1 MRHHANAISLQYS
14 AARLRAFRSI
24 KSVHGRGATGGG
36 GVQRLRLILICM
48 CMAAAPV
55 ATRAGEDIDTP
66 GLLVNQ
72 TRTFAGQEFFSA
84 FAEQWQGYDPDSRY
98 SIVITE
104 RPSARTGSQITV
116 TYIGAVVYQRF
127 ISFNA
132 TFARHA
138 GQEATMVAFNAVTAA
153 ELDRQLPDP
162 DLGVDE
168 VQL

>member
-1 MRHHANAISLQYS
+1 MRHHTNAISLQHS

-24 KSVHGRGATGGG
+24 KSVRGRGPRGAD
-36 GVQRLRLILICM
+36 GVQRLCLILICM
-48 CMAAAPV
+48 CMAAAPA
-55 ATRAGEDIDTP
+55 ATRAGDDIDTP
-66 GLLVNQ
+66 GLLINQ

-104 RPSARTGSQITV
+104 RPSARLGSQISV
-116 TYIGAVVYQRF
+116 TYGGATVYQRF

-132 TFARHA
+132 AVARRA
-138 GQEATMVAFNAVTAA
+138 GQDATQTAFNAVTAA